1 MHRNPGRLLGWSALI
16 AVLPFALAAQS
27 DTTSIACTG
36 QIVSRVD
43 VSAAPPPFGGYAKK
57 WQAIAHTV
65 GLHHATT
72 RTNVV
77 RAFISLGPGKECTE
91 RRRTESERVLRA
103 QPFLSTAS
111 VRAVPDTGGTVAI
124 IIRTT
129 DEVPVLVS
137 GRFRGITPES
147 FSIGNENLF
156 GEALRVQGHIERGGT
171 YRTVLGAHIEQ
182 NALFEHPYRL
192 IVDADRYLIGKR
204 ENVELEHPFF
214 TDLQRISWHG
224 GFVESSNLVPFE
236 RPARDGLIL
245 QAEDHAWD
253 ASALLRIFGTSTVG
267 LLGGAIT
274 GRRFD
279 PAGAGVI
286 VTDSGLRAD
295 TGTALNGR
303 YKQFRAMR
311 IGGLA
316 GIRRVSFQTVTG
328 FDALV
333 GEQDVARGAMAGV
346 YLARGLS
353 QFGDADTFM
362 SFAGYAGAA
371 SGNALI
377 ATLGQLEGRRDPSG
391 AWNAIV
397 GSMRSAFYLGTAPGV
412 VLAVDDELSGGH
424 NSVLP
429 LQLSFRDIDGG
440 LIGYRASA
448 LAGAVRNVAHA
459 ELRWSGASVVHR
471 ADLGIATFV
480 ESGSL
485 WAGDAPYGVNATRT
499 SVGISLLGAYPSR
512 AKRLYRV
519 DVGIPLTRGGTGP
532 GKIEVRFSSLD
543 RTQSFFV
550 EPSDVSRARTGT
562 SPSRLFAWPTR

>member
-1 MHRNPGRLLGWSALI
+1 MYRHSGRLVAWSALL
-16 AVLPFALAAQS
+16 AALPSSLAAQT

-43 VSAAPPPFGGYAKK
+43 VTAEPPPFGGYAKK
-57 WQAIAHTV
+57 WQAAAHTI

-72 RTNVV
+72 RAGVV
-77 RAFISLGPGKECTE
+77 RAFLSLGPGKECTE

-111 VRAVPDTGGTVAI
+111 VRAVADTGGTVAI
-124 IIRTT
+124 VIRTT

-147 FSIGNENLF
+147 FSLGNENLF
-156 GEALRVQGHIERGGT
+156 GEALRVQGHIERGGA
-171 YRTVLGAHIEQ
+171 YRTIIGGHIEQ
-182 NALFEHPYRL
+182 NALFGHPYRFIL
-192 IVDADRYLIGKR
+192 DGDRYLIGRR
-204 ENVELEHPFF
+204 ENVEIEHPFF

-224 GFVESSNLVPFE
+224 GFVESSNYVPFE

-245 QAEDHAWD
+245 QADDHAWD

-279 PAGAGVI
+279 PAAIGQV
-286 VTDSGLRAD
+286 VTDSGLRTD

-303 YKQFRAMR
+303 YKQFRAGR

-316 GIRRVSFQTVTG
+316 GIRRVNFQTVTG

-333 GEQDVARGAMAGV
+333 GAQDVARGAMAGV
-346 YLARGLS
+346 YVARGLS
-353 QFGDADTFM
+353 TFGDADTFI
-362 SFAGYAGAA
+362 SGAGYAGAA

-391 AWNAIV
+391 AWNAVV
-397 GSMRSAFYLGTAPGV
+397 GSMRTAFYLGTAPGI
-412 VLAVDDELSGGH
+412 VLAVDDELSGGR

-429 LQLSFRDIDGG
+429 LQLSFREVDGG
-440 LIGYRASA
+440 LISYRNSA
-448 LAGAVRNVAHA
+448 LAGAVRNISHA
-459 ELRWSGASVVHR
+459 EIRWSGASVVRR

-480 ESGSL
+480 ESGTL

-499 SVGISLLGAYPSR
+499 TVGISLLGAYPSR

-519 DVGIPLTRGGTGP
+519 DVGIPLTRSGTGG
-532 GKIEVRFSSLD
+532 GKVEVRFSSQD

-550 EPSDVSRARTGT
+550 EPSDVARARTGT